1 MTPRE
6 NEAQDNQNRRTDE
19 DLKRIFKEVFVEEI
33 RQLFVICQESTA
45 SFSESHKLEHDY
57 MKAKIAKEKRRET
70 CYYDIQK
77 QIIGWGIIAIVG
89 SFGAWVWSQITLV
102 K

>member
-1 MTPRE
+1 MSARE
-6 NEAQDNQNRRTDE
+6 DQEHPHRRTDE

-33 RQLFVICQESTA
+33 RQLFAICQESTA
-45 SFSESHKLEHDY
+45 SFAESHKLEHDF
-57 MKAKIAKEKRRET
+57 MKALIAKEKQKEAFYR
-70 CYYDIQK
+70 DIQK

-89 SFGAWVWSQITLV
+89 SLGAWVWGQVSII

>member
-1 MTPRE
+1 MSDRE
-6 NEAQDNQNRRTDE
+6 DQEYPHRRTDE

-45 SFSESHKLEHDY
+45 SFSESHKLEHDF
-57 MKAKIAKEKRRET
+57 MKALIAKEKRKEAF
-70 CYYDIQK
+70 YHDIQK

-89 SFGAWVWSQITLV
+89 SFGAWIWSQVSII

>member
-1 MTPRE
+1 MTARSDE
-6 NEAQDNQNRRTDE
+6 DYHHRRTDE

-33 RQLFVICQESTA
+33 RQLFVICQDSTA
-45 SFSESHKLEHDY
+45 SFSESHKLEHDF
-57 MKAKIAKEKRRET
+57 MKALIAREKRREDRNH
-70 CYYDIQK
+70 DILK

-89 SFGAWVWSQITLV
+89 SFGAWVWSQVSII

>member
-1 MTPRE
+1 MSPRE
-6 NEAQDNQNRRTDE
+6 NQEYPHHRTDE

-33 RQLFVICQESTA
+33 KQLFVICQESTA
-45 SFSESHKLEHDY
+45 AFSESHKLEHDF
-57 MKAKIAKEKRRET
+57 MKALIAKEKQKEAF
-70 CYYDIQK
+70 YHDIHK

-89 SFGAWVWSQITLV
+89 SFGAWVWSQVHII